1 MKIYQI
7 MSYLTSKQ
15 HTNQIDIT
23 ITEIDAIEKPNIYSW
38 ETSLGKRMLK
48 KDKIKIVEDAGSSLN
63 SITYKVYVF
72 EEDILWAKD
81 ELIRKT
87 KETVARYKKQIL
99 ELEAKMENEPN
110 EKTLAMKDLL

>member
-1 MKIYQI
+1 MKLYQV
-7 MSYLTSKQ
+7 MSSLSSNR

-23 ITEIDAIEKPNIYSW
+23 VTEIDATEKPNSFSW
-38 ETSLGKRMLK
+38 ETSLSKRMLK
-48 KDKIKIVEDAGSSLN
+48 KEKIKIIEDAGSSLN

-72 EEDILWAKD
+72 EEGIHWAKD

-99 ELEAKMENEPN
+99 VLESKMENEPN